1 MEEGGTCHVI
11 YIAISKLFCFMQNVV
26 YFICDEHLL
35 ILREVITIFNFVQIV
50 HNNNE
55 TIKYILRK
63 LLETRKVLKKF
74 IVFYFFKIIN

>member
-1 MEEGGTCHVI
+1 MEEGGTCHFI

-50 HNNNE
+50 YNNNE
-55 TIKYILRK
+55 TIKYILCK
-63 LLETRKVLKKF
+63 LLETRKVLKKLHCILF
-74 IVFYFFKIIN
+74 LQNN